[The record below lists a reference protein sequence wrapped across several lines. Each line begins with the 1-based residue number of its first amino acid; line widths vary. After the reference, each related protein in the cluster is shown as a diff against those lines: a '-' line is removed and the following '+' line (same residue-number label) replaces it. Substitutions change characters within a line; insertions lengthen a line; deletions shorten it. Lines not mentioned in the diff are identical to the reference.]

1 MELAV
6 KTDSTKF
13 KFVIPIAL
21 NGVNTPST
29 RHSVRAAGHIVAALA
44 ASAIGDDYN
53 RRTVISVSSENSGL
67 TPVITITPIGINAPS
82 GEELELIVNRAIVE
96 ADLTGFT
103 ADV

>member
-6 KTDSTKF
+6 KTDSTRF
-13 KFVIPIAL
+13 KFVIEIPKIE
-21 NGVNTPST
+21 VNTPST

-44 ASAIGDDYN
+44 ASLIGDDYD

-67 TPVITITPIGINAPS
+67 TPVLTITPIGIDAPS

-103 ADV
+103 VDV